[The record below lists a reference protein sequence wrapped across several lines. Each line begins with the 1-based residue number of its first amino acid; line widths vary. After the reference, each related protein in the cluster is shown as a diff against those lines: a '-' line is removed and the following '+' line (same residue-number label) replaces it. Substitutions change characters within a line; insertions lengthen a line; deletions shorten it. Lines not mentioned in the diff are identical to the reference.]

1 MYSKANYLFIP
12 TPLFFGFVSIIA
24 QHFLI
29 VKGEIIMPT
38 QINFGDYEYQFV
50 GTAIGRPPDILHYN
64 KDCQRQPL
72 QFLSY
77 IRPIILKIDFR
88 AYRYI
93 KREYTSA
100 ETAEV
105 YM

>member
-50 GTAIGRPPDILHYN
+50 GTAIGRPYN
-64 KDCQRQPL
+64 NAEYQED
-72 QFLSY
+72 SVS
-77 IRPIILKIDFR
+77 LK
-88 AYRYI
+88 
-93 KREYTSA
+93 KQ
-100 ETAEV
+100 
-105 YM
+105 